1 MAFARAV
8 VLTGGPTHD
17 FPATTGCLSTLLHE
31 QGLVAELHEDVDDGL
46 RALPGAS
53 LLVVN
58 ALRWTMRAPA
68 HRSGTGC
75 APTRTASA
83 PPPTPAPR

>member
-31 QGLVAELHEDVDDGL
+31 QDW
-46 RALPGAS
+46 S
-53 LLVVN
+53 
-58 ALRWTMRAPA
+58 
-68 HRSGTGC
+68 RSS
-75 APTRTASA
+75 TRTWTTACAHS
-83 PPPTPAPR
+83 PERRCWW